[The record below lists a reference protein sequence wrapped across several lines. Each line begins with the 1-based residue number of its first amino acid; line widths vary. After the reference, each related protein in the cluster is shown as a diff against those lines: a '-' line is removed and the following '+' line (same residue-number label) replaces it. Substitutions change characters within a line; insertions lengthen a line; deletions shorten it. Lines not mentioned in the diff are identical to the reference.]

1 MANNNYNSN
10 LRKFA
15 WVVGTILVL
24 YSAIVVGFIINIYQ
38 KIFKPCKQDK
48 IK

>member
-15 WVVGTILVL
+15 WIVGTILVL
-24 YSAIVVGFIINIYQ
+24 YSAMVVGFIVSIYQ

-48 IK
+48 TK